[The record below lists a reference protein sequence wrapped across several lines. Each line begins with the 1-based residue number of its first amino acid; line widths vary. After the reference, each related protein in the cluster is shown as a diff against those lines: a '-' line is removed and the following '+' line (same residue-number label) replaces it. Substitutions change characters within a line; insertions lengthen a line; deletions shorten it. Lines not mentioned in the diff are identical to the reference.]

1 MNNKGEKFLYIENKS
16 GYYFVLLFIVLN
28 IVAFLTSL
36 DRSVI
41 DSGIMVYSMF
51 NILLS
56 LLTFLAATQQKIYS
70 KKWAYISLV
79 IAVVQVI
86 RVFLSVPVYRD
97 TSIELFINSLLIV
110 SAVSLVVGSA
120 ITLWKN
126 NLRQEAEGLQKKPVA
141 H

>member
-16 GYYFVLLFIVLN
+16 GYNFVLLFIVLN

-36 DRSVI
+36 DRIVI